1 MTSDLVKEIRGQSK
15 KLSKS
20 KKAPPKKAS
29 KKASKKSKKSTGSKQ
44 ADLSLSGTLAASPK
58 SGRSRVMQD
67 FIIDEISRVLSKDK
81 SKISVRKPFNGM
93 GFDSL
98 MGIEFRNALSEA
110 TENEL
115 PTTLIFDYPNVE
127 ALSDFILDDVM
138 DLSGVTVVSDDDEWD
153 LEEEEE
159 APVKV
164 RSSKKKATKK
174 SSSSSDASSLVRLAK
189 SSKSSRPRV
198 MMDFVITEIS
208 RVLSKDKSKI
218 NVRKPFN
225 DMGFDSLMG
234 IEFRNALSEAV
245 EAELPTPLMFDYAN
259 VEALA
264 MFLIDE
270 VIDFDSIEVSD
281 DETEDEEEESIR

>member
-44 ADLSLSGTLAASPK
+44 ADLSLLGTLAASSK

-67 FIIDEISRVLSKDK
+67 FII
-81 SKISVRKPFNGM
+81 G
-93 GFDSL
+93 
-98 MGIEFRNALSEA
+98 
-110 TENEL
+110 
-115 PTTLIFDYPNVE
+115 
-127 ALSDFILDDVM
+127 
-138 DLSGVTVVSDDDEWD
+138 
-153 LEEEEE
+153 
-159 APVKV
+159 
-164 RSSKKKATKK
+164 
-174 SSSSSDASSLVRLAK
+174 
-189 SSKSSRPRV
+189 
-198 MMDFVITEIS
+198 EIS

-225 DMGFDSLMG
+225 DVGFDSLMG